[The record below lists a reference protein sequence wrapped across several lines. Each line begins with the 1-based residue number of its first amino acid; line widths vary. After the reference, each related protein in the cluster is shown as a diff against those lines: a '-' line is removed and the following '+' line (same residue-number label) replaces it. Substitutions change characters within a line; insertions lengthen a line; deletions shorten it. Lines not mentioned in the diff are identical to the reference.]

1 MSVLIARDVAAA
13 PPGAR
18 EIAVEG
24 VSLEVAGGEW
34 VAITGV
40 NGCGKS
46 TLALALA
53 GLYPLRAGGVTL
65 DGEPVDR
72 ARSSGA
78 IALVMQEPSSQ
89 LLQSTV
95 REELAFTARNLG
107 RPEAAT
113 AADLERFAAAF
124 GLEAD
129 LGREP
134 HALSAGRQQLVL
146 LAAALISRPRVLI
159 ADEAGAHLDPAA
171 RDRALGVLARESG
184 AGLSIVWVT
193 QEEDE
198 RSRAGRTVTLGAG
211 AESEAES
218 EAEAEES
225 DTPSE
230 LAAETHPAGLED
242 GSASIVI
249 EVAPAASAS
258 GPRVEISEAM
268 RIGIGVRGITALVG
282 RNAVGKSVLL
292 AAACGLLETQQIR
305 LSRPRPVGLAP
316 ILAAQFPELQVFEE
330 RVDDELCFAAV
341 SRGLPRDHARAVA
354 LEHFAMLGFD
364 PSFLSRRCWSLSS
377 GERRLTQVVAA
388 LIAPASLVVLDEP
401 TAGLDGARRK
411 VLAALIRRRAA
422 TDPVLIAT
430 QDMPWSRG
438 LGARVVEFPGPCAGT
453 PSRSK
458 KTD

>member
-1 MSVLIARDVAAA
+1 MSVLVARDLAAA
-13 PPGAR
+13 PSGAR
-18 EIAVEG
+18 EIAVRD

-34 VAITGV
+34 VAITGA

-53 GLYPLRAGGVTL
+53 GLVPLSAGVVTL
-65 DGEPVDR
+65 DGGPVAR
-72 ARSSGA
+72 ARSGGA

-95 REELAFTARNLG
+95 REELVFTARNLG
-107 RPEAAT
+107 RPEPEIAAG
-113 AADLERFAAAF
+113 LERFVAAF
-124 GLEAD
+124 DLAED

-171 RDRALGVLARESG
+171 RGRALDVLARESA
-184 AGLSIVWVT
+184 AGLSIVWIT

-198 RSRAGRTVTLGAG
+198 RSCASRTVTLGAG
-211 AESEAES
+211 AG
-218 EAEAEES
+218 AEES
-225 DTPSE
+225 GTPAQ
-230 LAAETHPAGLED
+230 LALEASLEWLED
-242 GSASIVI
+242 DAASIVI
-249 EVAPAASAS
+249 EVAPPAPAT
-258 GPRVEISEAM
+258 GPRVELSEAI

-292 AAACGLLETQQIR
+292 EAACGLLESPQIR
-305 LSRPRPVGLAP
+305 VTRPLGTGRPP
-316 ILAAQFPELQVFEE
+316 ILASQFPELQIFEE
-330 RVDDELCFAAV
+330 RVDDELCFGAV
-341 SRGLPRDHARAVA
+341 SRGLPREQARACA
-354 LEHFAMLGFD
+354 LEHLAMLGFD
-364 PSFLSRRCWSLSS
+364 SSFLSRRCWSLSS

-401 TAGLDGARRK
+401 TAGLDGARKRI
-411 VLAALIRRRAA
+411 LAMLTRRRAA
-422 TDPVLIAT
+422 ADPVLIAT
-430 QDMPWSRG
+430 QDTTWLSG
-438 LGARVVEFPGPCAGT
+438 LGARVVALSRPCAGT